1 MTTNAARAAALIEAM
16 IEHDVEILTADPADT
31 GDRTHGP
38 GAIVQAL
45 AKTGL
50 LAPDLP
56 PVIVDD
62 SDERPHVI
70 ITGTHEK
77 DKARLRVNEHGVFH
91 AINAWSDPMN
101 PAEARERAYALLALT
116 NHVEGGPMNDQAIP
130 ALPTLADMTPAER
143 EACRWMHADVKVADL
158 TPEERPA
165 CGWMHAGLKGDGRHG
180 VILYHH
186 EGDGRARVLWLCGCD
201 KPVAGEKVT
210 PRPDRVRMEWPDTE
224 KPAPAAPALPGDW
237 RLAGHLEYGRVLVV
251 RPEPDEDGE
260 VAIIVSEPTGIA
272 CARRVWCDP
281 DELTYISTDE
291 EAPDPAPALPGGW
304 LLADHKKYGRVIVT
318 DPAPDTNGHVY
329 FMLPDDKLLLDDDDC
344 EGYGWLFCPAD
355 ELTYI
360 DTEPKELK

>member
-1 MTTNAARAAALIEAM
+1 MTTNEARAAALIEAM
-16 IEHDVEILTADPADT
+16 IEHDVEILAADPADT

-62 SDERPHVI
+62 FDERPHVT

-101 PAEARERAYALLALT
+101 PAEARERAYALLALS
-116 NHVEGGPMNDQAIP
+116 NHVEGGTQVSDQFAADNNRVTAP
-130 ALPTLADMTPAER
+130 KRPTLADMTPAER
-143 EACRWMHADVKVADL
+143 EACRWTHADVKVADL

-165 CGWMHAGLKGDGRHG
+165 CGWMHAGLKGDGRHV

-201 KPVAGEKVT
+201 KPVAWEKVT
-210 PRPDRVRMEWPDTE
+210 PRPDRVHMEWPDTE
-224 KPAPAAPALPGDW
+224 KPDPALPK
-237 RLAGHLEYGRVLVV
+237 
-251 RPEPDEDGE
+251 
-260 VAIIVSEPTGIA
+260 T
-272 CARRVWCDP
+272 
-281 DELTYISTDE
+281 
-291 EAPDPAPALPGGW
+291 
-304 LLADHKKYGRVIVT
+304 
-318 DPAPDTNGHVY
+318 
-329 FMLPDDKLLLDDDDC
+329 
-344 EGYGWLFCPAD
+344 EGTSH
-355 ELTYI
+355 E
-360 DTEPKELK
+360 